1 MYSYIIGV
9 ITQKEQGKV
18 TLENNG
24 IGYEINVS
32 NQTLEMLEFDNE
44 PVKIYTYLVV
54 REDEMSLYGFITKEE
69 KNKIMI
75 SIKEEYQSNG
85 YGKTLF
91 KNMLNELT
99 KIGYKEIKL
108 TIPIENYRIKNI
120 ILQCNGLQL
129 STLNNE
135 EMYVIPLENNEEL
148 ESPK

>member
-1 MYSYIIGV
+1 MLIFKKI
-9 ITQKEQGKV
+9 
-18 TLENNG
+18 ENNKDLDK
-24 IGYEINVS
+24 IDEVYV
-32 NQTLEMLEFDNE
+32 LEKENNIMG
-44 PVKIYTYLVV
+44 
-54 REDEMSLYGFITKEE
+54 YGFITKEE